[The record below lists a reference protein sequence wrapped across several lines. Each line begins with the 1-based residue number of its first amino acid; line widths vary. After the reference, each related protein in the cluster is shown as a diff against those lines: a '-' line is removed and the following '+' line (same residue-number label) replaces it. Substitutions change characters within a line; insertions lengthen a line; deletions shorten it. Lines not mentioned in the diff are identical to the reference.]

1 MDNFIII
8 SRDCHGN
15 NYYNKEYNTPTIGNC
30 IIFQEFIK
38 FAKNINN
45 IYNAKLIF
53 EDEYPRI
60 APQCKYPI
68 GLLKMGKTI
77 DIHIHFMHDTDKSVI
92 LNKFNRRI
100 SRMNK
105 NEKNYIFFLNDLDF
119 EKSNNLQYPRYFDIT
134 NEEINSGL
142 IDYFSIE
149 YGKKIFFC
157 NKYTFDKISKKVL
170 ECIEISKKGLIIII
184 PETLKTGGEIY
195 NYLKSSNKSQ
205 FIFGNETGIIEL

>member
-8 SRDCHGN
+8 SRDCNGN
-15 NYYNKEYNTPTIGNC
+15 KYYNKEYNTPTIGNC

-45 IYNAKLIF
+45 IHNTKLIF
-53 EDEYPRI
+53 DDEYPRI

-68 GLLKMGKTI
+68 GLLKIDKNI
-77 DIHIHFMHDTDKSVI
+77 DIHIHFMHDTDKNEI

-105 NEKNYIFFLNDLDF
+105 NEKKNYIFFLNDLDF
-119 EKSNNLQYPRYFDIT
+119 SKTNNLKYPRYFDIT
-134 NEEINSGL
+134 NEEINGGL

-149 YGKKIFFC
+149 Y
-157 NKYTFDKISKKVL
+157 
-170 ECIEISKKGLIIII
+170 
-184 PETLKTGGEIY
+184 
-195 NYLKSSNKSQ
+195 
-205 FIFGNETGIIEL
+205 